1 MSRRRTSIEEALLE
15 QACVSLRDGSRFQ
28 FRVDEIG
35 GEDQIRRFIVRLSTM
50 VGGHVR
56 ANCGHGLMTVYDD
69 ANPDG
74 TTVVVATIKHGPTP
88 Q

>member
-15 QACVSLRDGSRFQ
+15 QACVSLRGGSRFQ

-35 GEDQIRRFIVRLSTM
+35 GEDQIRRFIVKLSM
-50 VGGHVR
+50 MFGSNVR
-56 ANCGHGLMTVYDD
+56 ANCGHGLITIYDD
-69 ANPDG
+69 GSPDG
-74 TTVVVATIKHGPTP
+74 TTVVVAMIKHGPTS